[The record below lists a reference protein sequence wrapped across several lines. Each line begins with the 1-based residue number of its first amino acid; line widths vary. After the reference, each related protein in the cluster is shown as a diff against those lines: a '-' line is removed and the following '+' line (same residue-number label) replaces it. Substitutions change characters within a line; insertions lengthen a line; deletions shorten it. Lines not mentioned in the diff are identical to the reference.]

1 MGACSKPEH
10 GALSLSS
17 GSHAGFFSARQGY
30 IQVRAVTQSHISTL
44 DFKLVIMAGCKHLKT
59 NIRVIGSES
68 FPITICTLLQLQT

>member
-1 MGACSKPEH
+1 MGACRKPEH

-30 IQVRAVTQSHISTL
+30 IQVRAVSQSHIPTL

-59 NIRVIGSES
+59 NIRMIGSES
-68 FPITICTLLQLQT
+68 FPITIYTLLQLQT